1 MQWIDQILHLFLVIV
16 FVKFIAFS
24 ALVLVTSGR
33 TLIGSLVAES
43 SSEVI
48 DMLNPSKKCNAS
60 SLPSARFWAKGKVFI
75 DKFRSEVSLIKD
87 SYRNGRNTASLQF

>member
-1 MQWIDQILHLFLVIV
+1 M
-16 FVKFIAFS
+16 KFIAFL

-33 TLIGSLVAES
+33 TLIGSSVAQS

-60 SLPSARFWAKGKVFI
+60 SLPNARFWAKGKVFI
-75 DKFRSEVSLIKD
+75 DKSRSEVSLMEQDPIENV
-87 SYRNGRNTASLQF
+87 S